1 VHCGES
7 SFEVVVTT
15 VLAIIGILAPLLA
28 GLECVEPNEGR
39 DPYSIGAHM
48 KQHRIAITMIGS
60 ILACV
65 LAGSA
70 QAQANRSPAPRTGEL
85 DAKPYLA
92 QGFAQGPEQAILLQR
107 MQASCPKETKRAL
120 MLDRRAPLAWF
131 GCWREKEGKVEIA
144 FEDGDFLSLEH
155 DKFVWLPETG
165 T

>member
-1 VHCGES
+1 
-7 SFEVVVTT
+7 
-15 VLAIIGILAPLLA
+15 
-28 GLECVEPNEGR
+28 
-39 DPYSIGAHM
+39 M
-48 KQHRIAITMIGS
+48 KQHPLKITAIGFM
-60 ILACV
+60 LACV
-65 LAGSA
+65 FAGSA
-70 QAQANRSPAPRTGEL
+70 QAQDNRSPGVRNGEL

-155 DKFVWLPETG
+155 DKFTWLPETG